1 VNCHDAVP
9 LVAAFVLIV
18 NVVALMMEV
27 TVVPARMPVP
37 ETLMPTNKLAVE
49 ATVTVFEPL
58 TRVAL
63 RLNGTAAQ
71 FEELYTAIAILVALT
86 KFV

>member
-27 TVVPARMPVP
+27 
-37 ETLMPTNKLAVE
+37 TNKLAVE